1 MSSKP
6 SAKPAVSRPLSPFML
21 GQYYRFQISSLLSIT
36 HRITGVGLAIG
47 TIFIAVWVMSAAAG
61 PAPYGQ
67 FAWFA
72 HTPIGLLLL
81 LVSFWAVYE
90 QGYADNDRCGM
101 GRRLRLRQEER
112 RRRRLDRGGRLGG
125 ADRHRLGHRLPR
137 ARHRLKKGRKP

>member
-81 LVSFWAVYE
+81 LGWSWALFFHFCNGIRHLVWDV
-90 QGYADNDRCGM
+90 GYAFDKKSVDA
-101 GRRLRLRQEER
+101 
-112 RRRRLDRGGRLGG
+112 GGWIVVVASVVLT
-125 ADRHRLGHRLPR
+125 AIVWAIAYLVP
-137 ARHRLKKGRKP
+137 ATA